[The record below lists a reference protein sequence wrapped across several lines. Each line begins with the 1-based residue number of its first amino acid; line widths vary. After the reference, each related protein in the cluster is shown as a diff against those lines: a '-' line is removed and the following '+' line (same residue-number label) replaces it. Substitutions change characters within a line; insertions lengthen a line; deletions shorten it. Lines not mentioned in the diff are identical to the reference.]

1 MWVHGEHISAS
12 LAGSDFTCP
21 LFLIIFRLGL
31 KLHFPGVSR
40 TKEPMLAEDWEM
52 LVRGMSPGHG
62 LIPCECVSTH
72 SLPSIN
78 Y

>member
-1 MWVHGEHISAS
+1 M
-12 LAGSDFTCP
+12 
-21 LFLIIFRLGL
+21 
-31 KLHFPGVSR
+31 HFPGVSC